1 MFATSLTG
9 ADPDDYGFLETIRM
23 RALILLM
30 VFPEDPVTDVA
41 IGGCFSWKMQKKSIE
56 WETFG
61 YYGVLRALH

>member
-1 MFATSLTG
+1 
-9 ADPDDYGFLETIRM
+9 
-23 RALILLM
+23 M

-61 YYGVLRALH
+61 YYGVLRTLH